1 VVHIRRVPKGEAHVL
16 YKTLVSNRFQGRS
29 LRKTHVSPPRYIE

>member
-1 VVHIRRVPKGEAHVL
+1 L